1 MHIPDKISGSK
12 TFFLVLY
19 MDDILPTT
27 NDISCCMRWNNLSKG
42 FDIKDTG
49 EASYVIDI
57 KIYKDKFKGI
67 LGLSQKTYINKVV
80 KRF

>member
-1 MHIPDKISGSK
+1 LLHEVKQFLYKSFDMKDIGE
-12 TFFLVLY
+12 TF
-19 MDDILPTT
+19 
-27 NDISCCMRWNNLSKG
+27 
-42 FDIKDTG
+42 
-49 EASYVIDI
+49 YVIDI

>member
-1 MHIPDKISGSK
+1 
-12 TFFLVLY
+12 
-19 MDDILPTT
+19 MDDILLTT
-27 NDISCCMRWNNLSKG
+27 NDMSCYMRWNNLSKG
-42 FDIKDTG
+42 FDIKDIDET
-49 EASYVIDI
+49 SYVIDI